1 MKEDTMFFETISS
14 EGLAH
19 RSYIIGSNSSAAV
32 IDPRRDCKVYVDIA
46 RRNGAAIKYIFETH
60 RNEDYTIGSC
70 ELAALTG
77 AEILHG
83 AQLDFGYGTSVHD
96 GDTYSIDKL
105 TLKVLETPGH
115 TYESISIAVIDTNF
129 GEKPVAVFTGD
140 ALFIGDVGRTDFF
153 PDKKEETATLLYESI
168 FKKLLP
174 LGDQILLYPAHGAGS
189 VCGSGMAAREFS
201 TLGYE
206 RLYNPSLQ
214 LDRQAF
220 VEKKVSEQHYIAPY
234 FKQMEKNNQNG
245 AKLLQHLPVPAPCSA
260 DDLANE
266 IGRSQLQVLDMRS
279 PEAIAGAY
287 ISGSIPIPFDM
298 VPVFAGW
305 FLSYDRPIGLVA
317 ERYED
322 VEQAVRYL
330 VRIGYDSIPMFMHAG
345 LHAWET
351 SGRLYDTIPALH
363 IEALKQRLD
372 SQENFTLLDVRSTDE
387 FDSGHIP
394 AALQIYVGEILEHLD
409 RIPRDRPIV
418 TFCNSGKRAIIAAAL
433 LKNKGFDDVSTC
445 LGSMLAC
452 EAAGCPVTEENAG

>member
-1 MKEDTMFFETISS
+1 MKEDTMFLETISS

-19 RSYIIGSNSSAAV
+19 RSYIIGSNGSAAV
-32 IDPRRDCKVYVDIA
+32 IDPRRDCQIYADIA
-46 RRNGAAIKYIFETH
+46 RRNGAVISYIFETH
-60 RNEDYTIGSC
+60 RNEDYTIGSR
-70 ELAALTG
+70 ELVALTG

-83 AQLDFGYGTSVHD
+83 AQLSFEYGTAVHD
-96 GDTYSIDKL
+96 GDTL
-105 TLKVLETPGH
+105 TIGTLKLKVLETPGH
-115 TYESISIAVIDTNF
+115 TYESISIAVIDTAF

-168 FKKLLP
+168 FNKLLP
-174 LGDQILLYPAHGAGS
+174 LGDQVLLYPAHGAGS

-214 LDRQAF
+214 LDLQAF
-220 VEKKVSEQHYIAPY
+220 VEKKITERHYIAPY

-245 AKLLQHLPVPAPCSA
+245 AALLKHIPVPAPCSA
-260 DDLANE
+260 DDFARE
-266 IGRSQLQVLDMRS
+266 IDLSQLQVLDTRS

-287 ISGSIPIPFDM
+287 ISGSIPIPLDM

-305 FLSYDRPIGLVA
+305 FLSYDRPIGLVTD
-317 ERYED
+317 RYED

-330 VRIGYDSIPMFMHAG
+330 MRIGYESIPMFMHG
-345 LHAWET
+345 GMHAWET
-351 SGRLYDTIPALH
+351 SGRLYETIPAMH
-363 IEALKQRLD
+363 VEALKRRLD
-372 SQENFTLLDVRSTDE
+372 AKENFTLLDVRSADE

-394 AALQIYVGEILEHLD
+394 DALHIYVGEIRDKLD
-409 RIPRDRPIV
+409 KIPRDIPVV
-418 TFCNSGKRAIIAAAL
+418 TFCNSGKRAMIAAAL
-433 LKNKGFDDVSTC
+433 LKNEGFCDVATC

-452 EAAGCPVTEENAG
+452 EVAGCPVTE